1 MEFTLKSIQEAHEN
15 IQVLISP
22 NYLKHLKT
30 WEWSVMK

>member
-1 MEFTLKSIQEAHEN
+1 MEFTLKSIQEAHEKYTGPDF
-15 IQVLISP
+15 P